1 MGMEK
6 ELQSSSRKS
15 KVVSRIKGTS
25 ATLDVVKSQ
34 DGSDI
39 VVKKL
44 KKNIGVEEGKK
55 NTLINEQL
63 EDVEGVKAPEIFDY
77 SRDKV
82 VMEYMNSIS
91 FEKYYIKH
99 LRDERRIKRKLRY
112 IAKALSSIHS
122 ISRNSKEE
130 EVFVHGDFH
139 PENILIEKGSED
151 VVIIDAPSSVYKDK
165 KYRDLALFMY
175 HLNFKI
181 PYKYYSPLAYFKS
194 SSYIEYFFREY
205 CKYFKEGLDLEELG
219 RWRIWNLQNY
229 MEKVKKRKRNF
240 FLKYCIILHLKCKI
254 FILKNFKSK
263 PF

>member
-1 MGMEK
+1 MK
-6 ELQSSSRKS
+6 
-15 KVVSRIKGTS
+15 KVTTIQGTS
-25 ATLDVVKSQ
+25 ATLDVI
-34 DGSDI
+34 DEEI

-44 KKNIGVEEGKK
+44 KRNVGVEEGKK
-55 NTLINEQL
+55 NALINEQL

-77 SRDKV
+77 SKDKV

-91 FEKYYIKH
+91 FEKYYMKY
-99 LRDERRIKRKLRY
+99 LKDERRIRSKLRY

-122 ISRNSKEE
+122 INWNSKEE

-151 VVIIDAPSSVYKDK
+151 IVIIDSPSSVYKDK

-194 SSYIEYFFREY
+194 SSYMEYFFKEY
-205 CKYFKEGLDLEELG
+205 CRYFKEKLDLEELG
-219 RWRIWNLQNY
+219 RYRVW
-229 MEKVKKRKRNF
+229 VKENHIRQVRKNIKTP
-240 FLKYCIILHLKCKI
+240 LKYVLILHLKWRI
-254 FILKNFKSK
+254 WVVRR
-263 PF
+263 

>member
-1 MGMEK
+1 MK
-6 ELQSSSRKS
+6 KITTIQ
-15 KVVSRIKGTS
+15 GTS
-25 ATLDVVKSQ
+25 ATLDVI
-34 DGSDI
+34 DEEI

-44 KKNIGVEEGKK
+44 NKSIGVEEGKK
-55 NTLINEQL
+55 NALINEQL

-77 SRDKV
+77 SKDKV

-91 FEKYYIKH
+91 FEKYYMKYLKDERKIRSK
-99 LRDERRIKRKLRY
+99 LRD

-122 ISRNSKEE
+122 INWNSKEE

-151 VVIIDAPSSVYKDK
+151 IVIIDAPSSVYKDK

-194 SSYIEYFFREY
+194 SSYIEYFFKEY
-205 CKYFKEGLDLEELG
+205 CRYFKEGLDKEELG
-219 RWRIWNLQNY
+219 RYRVW
-229 MEKVKKRKRNF
+229 VKENHIRQVRKNIKTP
-240 FLKYCIILHLKCKI
+240 LKYVLILHLKWRI
-254 FILKNFKSK
+254 WVVGRRN
-263 PF
+263 